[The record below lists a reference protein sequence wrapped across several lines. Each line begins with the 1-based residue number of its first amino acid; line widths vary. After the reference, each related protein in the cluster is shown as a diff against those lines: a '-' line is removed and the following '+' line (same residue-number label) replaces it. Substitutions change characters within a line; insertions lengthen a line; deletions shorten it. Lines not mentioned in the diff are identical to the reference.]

1 MIGRLREGTAAFT
14 DERVRLEGE
23 AVGGALAM
31 KMLGWEPW
39 LMAAIGAPR
48 NAWQILSKRSCCDKF
63 AGLAGLAHGR
73 ERCAAGDTRHTWHA
87 GWQQRQ
93 RRSCCDSVAC

>member
-1 MIGRLREGTAAFT
+1 MIGRLREGTAQFT

-39 LMAAIGAPR
+39 LMAAIGALYGPCPTTHGSQTGSR
-48 NAWQILSKRSCCDKF
+48 RIM
-63 AGLAGLAHGR
+63 AGLQTHKALLTKVAV
-73 ERCAAGDTRHTWHA
+73 
-87 GWQQRQ
+87 QQ
-93 RRSCCDSVAC
+93 SVQSHDF